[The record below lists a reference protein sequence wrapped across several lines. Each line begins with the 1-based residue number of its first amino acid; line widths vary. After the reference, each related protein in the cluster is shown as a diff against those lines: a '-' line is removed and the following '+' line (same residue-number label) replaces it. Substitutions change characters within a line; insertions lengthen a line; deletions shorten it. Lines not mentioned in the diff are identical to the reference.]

1 MSNVCVNYRPLYLM
15 AAGRLVKELTDY
27 WRTAYD
33 WRQHERAINT
43 FRHYRV
49 TIDGQP
55 IHFLHEPGTGPK
67 PMPSAPFSRPCLF
80 SRFP

>member
-1 MSNVCVNYRPLYLM
+1 
-15 AAGRLVKELTDY
+15 
-27 WRTAYD
+27 
-33 WRQHERAINT
+33 RQHERAINT